1 MGAFFVDYC
10 DLRFLNYLAGIFK
23 NKPNLRV
30 ILLVL
35 IKIPFIQIYYRLE
48 F

>member
-1 MGAFFVDYC
+1 MGAFFVGYC

-30 ILLVL
+30 ILVA
-35 IKIPFIQIYYRLE
+35 
-48 F
+48 